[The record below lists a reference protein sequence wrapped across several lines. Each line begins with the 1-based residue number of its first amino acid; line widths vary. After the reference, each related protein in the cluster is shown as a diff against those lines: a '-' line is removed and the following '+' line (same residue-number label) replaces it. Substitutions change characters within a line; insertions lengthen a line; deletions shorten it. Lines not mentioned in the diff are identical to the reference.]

1 MQRLDL
7 EHSVSPK
14 LVTTRWITIGSL
26 TIPVLIALIITATF
40 FPWVWWGVGVV
51 AALGVAAAW
60 INPLQVRR
68 IRWQEDRDEL
78 LIAKGKLWRTL
89 TVVPYGRIQYIEVLE
104 GPVDARYDLAK
115 IKLHTASASS
125 DATIPGLER
134 ELARDLRVRLSERAK
149 KMQAL

>member
-1 MQRLDL
+1 M
-7 EHSVSPK
+7 
-14 LVTTRWITIGSL
+14 TTRWITIGAL
-26 TIPVLIALIITATF
+26 TIPVLIALIIAATF